1 MRPTVTILLMLARLL
16 GALQLVVGLAMWF
29 GALPNAVAVHTMTGS
44 LFVLVLWIVAV
55 IALFSLSSRGVPLVA
70 LLWGGLVLW
79 LGMAQTTLLV
89 GAAHWA
95 VRLAHLLVGVAAI
108 GLSESLAK
116 AVRSHWAARGAAA
129 ALIVCAIGAGSA
141 RAQPPACAESPRE
154 PLTMIDVPGSPFQ
167 ALPTAD
173 GCWVFA
179 SLPRTTL
186 AFPAGIAVL
195 RREHGTLTLARV
207 ERVGGNPTGMAI
219 THDGRTL
226 IVAAG
231 ARIAFLSVAKL
242 EAGERD
248 AVLGYLDEPGT
259 IGRIYASATRDDR
272 FVFVADERAQT
283 ITVVDLAKAF
293 ATKFSASAIVGKIP
307 TGMLPIS
314 VTLSSDD
321 KIMYATSERASPA
334 MRWPAECKREGAA
347 ADTTPVSPQGAI
359 HVVDVDRARTDP
371 AHAVLASVP
380 AGCSAV
386 RLVLSP
392 DGERA
397 YVTARNSDALMVFD
411 TRALRNDPTH
421 ALVARVPVGTAP
433 VGVAVVDSGRKVIV
447 TNSNRFAG
455 SANDR
460 QTLTV
465 VDASRVR
472 GGAAAIMGSIPAG
485 AFPREMRVTADGR
498 ALIVTNFASS
508 QIELIDLA
516 RLPVEPVKR

>member
-1 MRPTVTILLMLARLL
+1 MRPTVTILLILARLL
-16 GALQLVVGLAMWF
+16 GVLQLVVGLAMWF
-29 GALPNAVAVHTMTGS
+29 GALPHAAAFHTMAGS
-44 LFVLVLWIVAV
+44 LFVLVLWIIAV
-55 IALFSLSSRGVPLVA
+55 IALFALSSRGVALVA

-79 LGMAQTTLLV
+79 LGMAQTTLLA
-89 GAAHWA
+89 GSAHWA
-95 VRLAHLLVGVAAI
+95 IRLAHLLVGIAAI
-108 GLSESLAK
+108 GLAESLGK
-116 AVRSHWAARGAAA
+116 AVRSHWAVRGTAA
-129 ALIVCAIGAGSA
+129 ALLLCAIGAG
-141 RAQPPACAESPRE
+141 RAHAQRPACSESPRE
-154 PLTMIDVPGSPFQ
+154 PLTMIDVPGTPFQ

-186 AFPAGIAVL
+186 GFPAGIAVL
-195 RREHGTLTLARV
+195 RREKGTLTLARV
-207 ERVGGNPTGMAI
+207 ERVGGNPTGMAL

-231 ARIAFLSVAKL
+231 ARIAFLSVARL
-242 EAGERD
+242 EAGERG

-259 IGRIYASATRDDR
+259 LGRIYASTTRDDK
-272 FVFVADERAQT
+272 FAFVADERAQT

-293 ATKFSASAIVGKIP
+293 ATEFSASSIVGKIP
-307 TGMLPIS
+307 TGVLPIS
-314 VTLSSDD
+314 VTLSDDD

-334 MRWPAECKREGAA
+334 MSWPADCKREGAA
-347 ADTTPVSPQGAI
+347 ADTARVNAQGAI
-359 HVVDVDRARTDP
+359 HLVDVDRARTDP
-371 AHAVLASVP
+371 AHAVIASVP

-386 RLVLSP
+386 RLVVSP
-392 DGERA
+392 DGGRA

-411 TRALRNDPTH
+411 TRALRSDPAH

-433 VGVAVVDSGRKVIV
+433 VGVAVVDGGRKVIV

-472 GGAAAIMGSIPAG
+472 EGAAAIMGSIPAG

-516 RLPVEPVKR
+516 RLPIEPFKR